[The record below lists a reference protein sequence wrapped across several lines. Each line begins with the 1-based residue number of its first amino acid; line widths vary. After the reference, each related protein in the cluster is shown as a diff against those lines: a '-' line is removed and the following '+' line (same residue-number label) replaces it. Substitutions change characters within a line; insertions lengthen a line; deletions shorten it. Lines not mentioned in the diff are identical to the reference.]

1 MKGRLTEGQMESLC
15 EAISE
20 EATRTGISVRELAE
34 RLCAR
39 EEMRGVVSCGELV
52 RTVGA
57 FRRKERRRQ
66 EYGREISTEP
76 AMLGGVADDRISG
89 SEASEPQ
96 AAAGT
101 ALELLRY
108 LGGNLIRGKVVWKTA
123 KSYTL
128 RPGECAEYRR
138 EPGDGWLVCAV
149 VILRAGVVVKVFPE
163 MRPKRRRPAGW
174 RGTRGETLIMQ
185 RLTIDCEELDREKII
200 TRYAAAMQLYCRD
213 SGLRN
218 AAHVARL
225 TGRTRAAGAAQRAN
239 LVRDYYQRTDGEA
252 GFAGVSSSRRLKE
265 RAKSRAGQASQAQP
279 TNRKKD
285 NAS

>member
-1 MKGRLTEGQMESLC
+1 MKKRLTGGQMESLC

-39 EEMRGVVSCGELV
+39 EEMRGVVSCGELL
-52 RTVGA
+52 RAVGS
-57 FRRKERRRQ
+57 FRRNERRRQ
-66 EYGREISTEP
+66 EFGREIATDP
-76 AMLGGVADDRISG
+76 AMLGGVADHQVS
-89 SEASEPQ
+89 APVCSEPP
-96 AAAGT
+96 ATGS
-101 ALELLRY
+101 ALEMLRY
-108 LGGNLIRGKVVWKTA
+108 LGGNLVRCKVKWKTA

-128 RPGECAEYRR
+128 RPGESAEYRR
-138 EPGDGWLVCAV
+138 EPGEGWLACAV
-149 VILRAGVVVKVFPE
+149 VILRGGKVVRVFPE
-163 MRPKRRRPAGW
+163 MRPKCRRPEGW
-174 RGTRGETLIMQ
+174 MGTRGETLIMQ
-185 RLTIDCEELDREKII
+185 QLTIDCEELDREKII

-225 TGRTRAAGAAQRAN
+225 TGRTRAAAAAQRAN

-265 RAKSRAGQASQAQP
+265 RAKSRAGQATQAQP